1 MKYNLT
7 LLKNIGRLINT
18 ACVYFI
24 LFGVFLTIYDGE
36 IVYPFYLLGILVIL
50 ISYLLIE
57 RYCYHPIPYV
67 LLHAV
72 FLAPILMI
80 HFPVITY
87 RYLYLVV
94 FIAENIHGIYIWK
107 QNVEKP
113 YKEAPWALYIVI
125 GTIYIIVTAYHMT
138 DLSNMVYAASI
149 ILLIVHFFRLSIEG
163 LGNTLVKTQN
173 ATSVP
178 TNRIIATS
186 FAMIIFISLGFL
198 VTAIFVRIFHLEQS
212 IYALGK
218 FLMKILKVFIH
229 LIMYVVAA
237 IRLLF
242 SRENQLEE
250 EEEPMGDGLLESLEE
265 LQEPGLLAQILQ
277 TICVIAFL
285 LVVIYLLYRILS
297 YLIRIFFK
305 RYAKD
310 SDIIVTLHSY
320 KDQTKSK
327 TEKLSVMEKIK
338 EILRT
343 DNAMKL
349 RHAYRLKVKSYPP
362 ELYPKSNTPK
372 EIADNILEVY
382 DEDIKELT
390 NLYEKARYSNEEIT
404 IDEIKQGGV
413 I

>member
-18 ACVYFI
+18 ACVYLI
-24 LFGVFLTIYDGE
+24 LFSVFLTIYNGK
-36 IVYPFYLLGILVIL
+36 IVYPLYLLGIPVIL

-80 HFPVITY
+80 HFPVVTY

-94 FIAENIHGIYIWK
+94 FIAENIHGILIWK

-138 DLSNMVYAASI
+138 DLSNMIYAASI
-149 ILLIVHFFRLSIEG
+149 ILLIVHFFRLSLEG
-163 LGNTLVKTQN
+163 LGNTLIKTQN

-186 FAMIIFISLGFL
+186 FAMIIFISLGFS

-212 IYALGK
+212 MYALGD
-218 FLMKILKVFIH
+218 FLMKIIKVFIH
-229 LIMYVVAA
+229 LIMYVIAA
-237 IRLLF
+237 IRLLL
-242 SRENQLEE
+242 SEESQLEE
-250 EEEPMGDGLLESLEE
+250 EEPMEEGLLESLNE
-265 LQEPGLLAQILQ
+265 LQEPSLLAQILQ
-277 TICVIAFL
+277 TICVVAFWL
-285 LVVIYLLYRILS
+285 IVIYLLYRALS
-297 YLIRIFFK
+297 YLIRLFFN

-320 KDQTKSK
+320 KDHTKSK
-327 TEKLSVMEKIK
+327 TEKHSVLEKLK

-349 RHAYRLKVKSYPP
+349 RHAYRLKVKTYPP
-362 ELYPKSNTPK
+362 ELYSKSNTPK
-372 EIADNILEVY
+372 EIADNILTKC
-382 DEDIKELT
+382 DEDINELT

-404 IDEIKQGGV
+404 IEEVKQGGV
-413 I
+413 L

>member
-1 MKYNLT
+1 MKYNIT

-18 ACVYFI
+18 ACVYLI
-24 LFGVFLTIYDGE
+24 LFGVFLTIYDEG
-36 IVYPFYLLGILVIL
+36 IVYPLYLLGIPVVL

-67 LLHAV
+67 LLHAA

-80 HFPVITY
+80 HFPVMTY
-87 RYLYLVV
+87 RYLYLVL
-94 FIAENIHGIYIWK
+94 FIAENIHGVFIWK

-113 YKEAPWALYIVI
+113 YKEAPWASYIVI
-125 GTIYIIVTAYHMT
+125 GMIYIIVTAYHMT
-138 DLSNMVYAASI
+138 DLSNLLYAASI
-149 ILLIVHFFRLSIEG
+149 FMLIVHFFRLSLEG

-186 FAMIIFISLGFL
+186 FAMIIFISLGFFI
-198 VTAIFVRIFHLEQS
+198 TAIFVRIFHLEQS
-212 IYALGK
+212 VYALGD
-218 FLMKILKVFIH
+218 FLVKILKVFIH
-229 LIMYVVAA
+229 FIMYVLAI
-237 IRLLF
+237 IRLLL
-242 SRENQLEE
+242 SQENHLEE
-250 EEEPMGDGLLESLEE
+250 EEPIENGLLESLEE
-265 LQEPGLLAQILQ
+265 LQEPTLLAQILQ
-277 TICVIAFL
+277 TICVTAFWL
-285 LVVIYLLYRILS
+285 IIIYLLYRVLS
-297 YLIRIFFK
+297 YLIRLFFN

-320 KDQTKSK
+320 KDHTKSK
-327 TEKLSVMEKIK
+327 TEKHSVLEKLK

-372 EIADNILEVY
+372 EIADNILEAY

-390 NLYEKARYSNEEIT
+390 SLYEKARYSNEEIT
-404 IDEIKQGGV
+404 TDEVKQGGV

>member
-18 ACVYFI
+18 ACVYCI
-24 LFGVFLTIYDGE
+24 LFGVFLTIYDGK
-36 IVYPFYLLGILVIL
+36 IVYPFYLLGIPVIL

-57 RYCYHPIPYV
+57 RYCYHAIPYI
-67 LLHAV
+67 LFHAV
-72 FLAPILMI
+72 FLVPILMI

-138 DLSNMVYAASI
+138 NLSNMVYAASI
-149 ILLIVHFFRLSIEG
+149 ILLIVHFFRLSLEG

-186 FAMIIFISLGFL
+186 FAMIIFISLGFF

-237 IRLLF
+237 IRLLL
-242 SRENQLEE
+242 SRENQTE
-250 EEEPMGDGLLESLEE
+250 EEEPIEEGLLESLEE
-265 LQEPGLLAQILQ
+265 LQEPSLLAQILQ

-285 LVVIYLLYRILS
+285 LIVIYLLYRVLS
-297 YLIRIFFK
+297 YLIRLFFN

-327 TEKLSVMEKIK
+327 AEKTSVLEKIK

-362 ELYPKSNTPK
+362 EVYPKSNTPK

-390 NLYEKARYSNEEIT
+390 DLYEKARYSNEEIT
-404 IDEIKQGGV
+404 IDEVKQGGV